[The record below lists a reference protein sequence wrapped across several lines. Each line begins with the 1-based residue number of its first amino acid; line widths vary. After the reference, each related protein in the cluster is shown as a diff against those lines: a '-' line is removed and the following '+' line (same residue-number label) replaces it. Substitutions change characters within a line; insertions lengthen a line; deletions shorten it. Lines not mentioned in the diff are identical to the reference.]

1 MTKQKGSFAVVLIWD
16 QKVGR
21 HVLLIHSEE
30 MWFQELLIWCHFSPK
45 QFNHSS
51 FYLIWRLN
59 FPQSNII
66 DLQKILRLGKNSRW
80 VKFPVTHTSHCPA
93 EGLWRKCAIT
103 SSELCLFLFSHLIL
117 SLAMLWTV
125 WQYHFKN
132 PLEIHRQ
139 EYGKYILPQDAYR
152 QDIKNNSLRHEVYT
166 VLVLEILNTT
176 TIFKLS

>member
-1 MTKQKGSFAVVLIWD
+1 MFKITCHKAKGQFCCSLNLRPKSGSSCIINSLRIDVISRAVDL
-16 QKVGR
+16 
-21 HVLLIHSEE
+21 
-30 MWFQELLIWCHFSPK
+30 MPFSPK

-103 SSELCLFLFSHLIL
+103 SSELCLFLYSHLIL

-139 EYGKYILPQDAYR
+139 EYTANPSVHKMPIGKILKIIHSDMKYIQYLFLKY
-152 QDIKNNSLRHEVYT
+152 
-166 VLVLEILNTT
+166 
-176 TIFKLS
+176 